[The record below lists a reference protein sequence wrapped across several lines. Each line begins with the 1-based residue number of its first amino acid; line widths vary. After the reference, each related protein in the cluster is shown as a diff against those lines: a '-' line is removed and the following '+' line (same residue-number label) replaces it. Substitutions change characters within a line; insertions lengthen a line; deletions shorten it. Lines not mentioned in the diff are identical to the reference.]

1 MPAPPRI
8 SPAHSRGITL
18 LETLVACMVIAIL
31 SALAVPAFHEFRLNA
46 RRTTHV
52 NAMLRALHQARSNA
66 ILRAVPVSVCKSSTG
81 WQCTPE
87 AASWSAGYITFA
99 NTDRDSPPQVDRG
112 EQTLHVEPRVEQLSI
127 TANRN
132 ALTYWPVSI
141 AGTTASIVFC
151 DERGTAAARAIIVSY
166 TGRPR
171 ISQRD
176 ASGRPLRCT

>member
-1 MPAPPRI
+1 MSTLPRFA
-8 SPAHSRGITL
+8 PAHSRGITL
-18 LETLVACMVIAIL
+18 LELLAACAVLAIL
-31 SALAVPAFHEFRLNA
+31 SLIAVPAFDEFRLNA
-46 RRTTHV
+46 RRTTEV

-66 ILRAVPVSVCKSSTG
+66 ILRAVPVAVCKSSTG
-81 WQCTPE
+81 WQCTPK
-87 AASWSAGYITFA
+87 APTWSAGYIVFA
-99 NTDRDSPPQVDRG
+99 NTDRDSPPHVDRG
-112 EQTLHVEPRVEQLSI
+112 EQVLHVAPRIERLAI

-151 DERGTAAARAIIVSY
+151 DERGAAAARAIIVSY